1 MKNQLKIT
9 GIALP
14 EYSVKNNSPTETAL
28 AEAVREYPVISGDRL
43 VFKKIGDGRFET
55 SLYGTSNPAVV
66 GQDGLIRQPL
76 EDMTVG
82 LFLRV
87 SDTVS
92 GDTAECDSSVKIKI
106 KGAYD
111 FAHYRRPKTV
121 PSIREWCGSDGD
133 FEFSGKIIYNM
144 PSLRDAA
151 EQICLFISDY
161 TGVKAFAEPGDGGC
175 SGDIVLSSA
184 KSAGLGT
191 EGYSAEIS
199 DICRVTAE
207 TEKGFLYAGATLA
220 QCFSQSDNGRKM
232 PRGIIRD
239 YPEYPVRGIMIDT
252 ARYYMGIDYLN
263 EVVKYAGFFKIN
275 RVHLHLND
283 GAGETKDSFRLQS
296 EKYPE
301 LNRSIIETCVNG
313 GSMIYTKNEFV
324 QLQKNALEYGVEIVP
339 EIDAPS
345 HCRTLCMASESEQAK
360 NFGFKS
366 AALNSWQLNLRN
378 NAFDN
383 TVSFVQSVID
393 EYISGDEPIFCGKRL
408 HIGTDEWIRDNE
420 LETYGIT
427 EAERN
432 EMMRRYM
439 DAMIRYVNSKGY
451 IPVLWNG
458 MNSGGKQY
466 DGNTPVSCEAEF
478 QTWSL
483 GFSDVN
489 VALEKKYHIINSNDS
504 DLYIVPGVT
513 YYKNDLDIKEMFD
526 NWEANKFGD
535 SFELDEGHPL
545 LLGAESAIWL
555 DASCGSSHI
564 DLFKLLKNQ
573 VMLIAEKSWFGGKK
587 SWQTSDEFMGRVKS
601 LANYAAG
608 ANPGRYCKVTADG
621 TVLCTDFGSICG
633 NIAADR
639 SGNGYDA
646 TVQGEPT
653 ENGGGLTLDGNK
665 KIKLPIKTVA
675 NPFTLKMRINI
686 SSATENGAELF
697 GGEDGSVY
705 FEVEEQLKLCFSR
718 KGYTYIFNQTVP
730 TDEIITI
737 TVVCDEKAAYLSVN
751 SSDFCKAELYK
762 CDYEYKPEEVR
773 ALHTMQLPLERVFFG
788 IKGNIYSIEIKKT
801 AEEI

>member
-14 EYSVKNNSPTETAL
+14 EYSAKNNSPIETAL
-28 AEAVREYPVISGDRL
+28 AAAVREYPSLSDDRL
-43 VFKKIGDGRFET
+43 VFKKIGDRRFEM

-66 GQDGLIRQPL
+66 GRDGLIRQPL

-87 SDTVS
+87 SDTVT
-92 GDTAECDSSVKIKI
+92 GDTAECDDSVKIKI

-111 FAHYRRPKTV
+111 SAQYRRPKTV
-121 PSIREWCGSDGD
+121 PSIREWCGSSGD
-133 FEFSGKIIYNM
+133 FEFSGKIIYTM

-151 EQICLFISDY
+151 ERICLFISAY
-161 TGVKAFAEPGDGGC
+161 TGVQAFAEPGDGGC
-175 SGDIVLSSA
+175 SGDIVLLSA
-184 KSAGLGT
+184 KAAGLGA

-220 QCFSQSDNGRKM
+220 QCFSQGDNSRKM

-283 GAGETKDSFRLQS
+283 GAGETENSFRLQS

-301 LNRSIIETCVNG
+301 LNRGIIETCVNG
-313 GSMIYTKNEFV
+313 GNMIYTKNEFV

-345 HCRTLCMASESEQAK
+345 HCGALCMASESEQAK

-366 AALNSWQLNLRN
+366 AALNSWQLDLRN

-383 TVSFVQSVID
+383 AVGFAQSVID

-408 HIGTDEWIRDNE
+408 HIGTDEWVKDSE

-427 EAERN
+427 AAERN

-545 LLGAESAIWL
+545 LLGAESAVWL

-573 VMLIAEKSWFGGKK
+573 IMLIAEKSWFGGKK
-587 SWQTSDEFMGRVKS
+587 SWQTADEFVGRVKL

-608 ANPGRYCKVTADG
+608 ANPGRYCKAAADG
-621 TVLCTDFGSICG
+621 TVICTDFS
-633 NIAADR
+633 NIAADS
-639 SGNGYDA
+639 SGNR
-646 TVQGEPT
+646 
-653 ENGGGLTLDGNK
+653 
-665 KIKLPIKTVA
+665 KIKLPVKTVA
-675 NPFTLKMRINI
+675 NPFTLKIRLDI
-686 SSATENGAELF
+686 SSSTENGAELF

-705 FEVEEQLKLCFSR
+705 FEGEKQLKLCFSR

-737 TVVCDEKAAYLSVN
+737 TVVCDKKAAYLSVN
-751 SSDFCKAELYK
+751 NSDFCKAELYK
-762 CDYEYKPEEVR
+762 CDYEYKPKEVR
-773 ALHTMQLPLERVFFG
+773 TLYTMQLPLERVFTG

-801 AEEI
+801 AEEIYKKSTVF

>member
-1 MKNQLKIT
+1 MKNQLKII

-14 EYSVKNNSPTETAL
+14 EYSAKNNSPTETAL
-28 AEAVREYPVISGDRL
+28 AAAVREYPALSGDRL

-66 GQDGLIRQPL
+66 GRDGLIRQPL

-82 LFLRV
+82 LFLHV

-106 KGAYD
+106 KGAYGS
-111 FAHYRRPKTV
+111 AQYRRPKTV
-121 PSIREWCGSDGD
+121 PSIREWCGSSGD

-151 EQICLFISDY
+151 ERICLFISDY

-184 KSAGLGT
+184 KSAGLGA

-220 QCFSQSDNGRKM
+220 QCFSQGDNSRKM

-283 GAGETKDSFRLQS
+283 GAGETENSFRLQS

-313 GSMIYTKNEFV
+313 GNMIYTKNEFV

-345 HCRTLCMASESEQAK
+345 HCGTLCMASESEQAK

-366 AALNSWQLNLRN
+366 AALNSWQLDLRN

-383 TVSFVQSVID
+383 AVNFVQSVFD

-408 HIGTDEWIRDNE
+408 HIGTDEWMRDNE

-427 EAERN
+427 AAERN

-439 DAMIRYVNSKGY
+439 DAMIGYINSKGY

-466 DGNTPVSCEAEF
+466 DGNTSVSRKAEF

-526 NWEANKFGD
+526 NWETNKFGD

-587 SWQTSDEFMGRVKS
+587 SWQTSDEFVGRVKL

-608 ANPGRYCKVTADG
+608 ANPGRYCKAAADG
-621 TVLCTDFGSICG
+621 TVICTDFS

-639 SGNGYDA
+639 YGNG
-646 TVQGEPT
+646 E
-653 ENGGGLTLDGNK
+653 
-665 KIKLPIKTVA
+665 IKLPVKTVA
-675 NPFTLKMRINI
+675 NPFTLKMRVNI
-686 SSATENGAELF
+686 SSATGNGAELF

-705 FEVEEQLKLCFSR
+705 FEGEEQLKLCFSR

-737 TVVCDEKAAYLSVN
+737 TVICDEKAAYLSVN
-751 SSDFCKAELYK
+751 NSDFCKAELYK
-762 CDYEYKPEEVR
+762 CDYEYKPKEVR
-773 ALHTMQLPLERVFFG
+773 ALYTMQLPLERVLAG

-801 AEEI
+801 AEEIYKKSTVF